1 MISPQLI
8 VLPHPS
14 LVVAV
19 LTHSSVVVVLD
30 VDVLLHRSFVVKV
43 SNRSL
48 IVSVSVCKFL
58 FNRMP

>member
-1 MISPQLI
+1 MLSPQPI
-8 VLPHPS
+8 VQPHPS

-58 FNRMP
+58 FNRIP